1 MNPEATLQTF
11 QFDDYKVQAYVP
23 DALLLQQWFLEQ
35 QKINPSLPSPYW
47 AQVWPA
53 ARALCSFL
61 AEQPHW
67 IQHKKVL
74 ELASGLGLPSLLAAE
89 FAHEVICSD
98 YITEAVELIQRSIE
112 YNGFQNMQSRVL
124 DWNALPPGIT
134 ADVLL
139 VSDINYEPAVFETV
153 YNVLKSFLNAGT
165 VILLSTP
172 QRLMAKP
179 FIERL
184 IPFCALQK
192 EIHVTEPLPATICT
206 IMLLKK

>member
-11 QFDDYKVQAYVP
+11 QFKDYHVQAYVP
-23 DALLLQQWFLEQ
+23 DVLLLQQWFTAQ
-35 QKINPSLPSPYW
+35 QKINPSFPSPYW

-53 ARALCSFL
+53 ARALCQFL

-74 ELASGLGLPSLLAAE
+74 ELAAGLGLPSLLAAQ
-89 FAHEVICSD
+89 FADEVISSD
-98 YITEAVELIQRSIE
+98 YIAEAADIIQRSIV
-112 YNGFQNMQSRVL
+112 YNGFQNMQSCVL
-124 DWNALPPGIT
+124 DWNALPPGLT

-139 VSDINYEPAVFETV
+139 VSDINYEPAVFETIYKV
-153 YNVLKSFLNAGT
+153 IAGFLDAGT
-165 VILLSTP
+165 IILLSTP

-184 IPFCALQK
+184 VPFCILQK
-192 EIHVTEPLPATICT
+192 EITVRETLPETICT
-206 IMLLKK
+206 VLVLKK